1 MLSFGISV
9 ILLFVVQI
17 DFFMAKMESVISL
30 KTGDSAPEFNLK
42 GIDDQMHSLNDY
54 SKKGL
59 LVIFMCNHCP
69 FVKAKI
75 EAIKELHNKFKD
87 DISIVGINSN
97 DSVKYP
103 DDDFDSMKTVAKEKG
118 LEIDYLVDETQEI
131 AKKYGAVCTPD
142 PFLFDS
148 EKKLIFHGRID
159 DAMNPEAEVSEKV
172 MINNIQK
179 FLEGQKIEKDF
190 DPSIGC
196 SIKWKEQQ
204 T

>member
-1 MLSFGISV
+1 
-9 ILLFVVQI
+9 
-17 DFFMAKMESVISL
+17 MAKMESVISL
-30 KTGDSAPEFNLK
+30 KTGDNAPEFNLK

-75 EAIKELHNKFKD
+75 EAIKELHDKFKD

-103 DDDFDSMKTVAKEKG
+103 DDDFDSMKAVAKEKG

-142 PFLFDS
+142 FFGYNKNL
-148 EKKLIFHGRID
+148 ELQYRGRLRELKNFVPVKD
-159 DAMNPEAEVSEKV
+159 GESDLLKAMRQIVEIGNGPQDQ
-172 MINNIQK
+172 I
-179 FLEGQKIEKDF
+179 
-190 DPSIGC
+190 PSAGC
-196 SIKWKEQQ
+196 GIKWKYD
-204 T
+204 